1 MIYAF
6 RFFRWR
12 IVVNPT
18 NQQPSNWCHSW
29 NMSRPCFRQPVP
41 VKENFSKPPKLRC
54 SKPQGKVIN
63 TAVLLPAAVSLTTDF
78 PLTPTPCLG
87 LRVCQVWY
95 IYIFWYETEKEWKRK
110 KIMWLFRSYVK
121 IVLYYKIFSCSD
133 IKNNFETL
141 DIYIHTPINFFQP
154 DNMCT
159 ENMFAAGKKNR
170 KKWWLEISA
179 ILLLGIY
186 HNYMYLPTTRN
197 IGRRKKRGYW
207 KKNWRCNSI

>member
-95 IYIFWYETEKEWKRK
+95 IYIFWYETDLSSLFKEWKMK
-110 KIMWLFRSYVK
+110 KKFMWCDSYNK
-121 IVLYYKIFSCSD
+121 IVLYYQIFSCPE
-133 IKNNFETL
+133 IKNFFERL
-141 DIYIHTPINFFQP
+141 DIYTPIHFFQQ

-159 ENMFAAGKKNR
+159 ENMFAAGKKQ
-170 KKWWLEISA
+170 EEMMAGDIC
-179 ILLLGIY
+179 Y
-186 HNYMYLPTTRN
+186 TFT
-197 IGRRKKRGYW
+197 GY
-207 KKNWRCNSI
+207 IP

>member
-95 IYIFWYETEKEWKRK
+95 IYIFWYETDLSS
-110 KIMWLFRSYVK
+110 LFK
-121 IVLYYKIFSCSD
+121 FIFICICQNCLILQDLFVSGD
-133 IKNNFETL
+133 KNFFWEAR
-141 DIYIHTPINFFQP
+141 YIHTYTFF
-154 DNMCT
+154 
-159 ENMFAAGKKNR
+159 
-170 KKWWLEISA
+170 
-179 ILLLGIY
+179 
-186 HNYMYLPTTRN
+186 PTRQYV
-197 IGRRKKRGYW
+197 YW
-207 KKNWRCNSI
+207 EYVCCW

>member
-95 IYIFWYETEKEWKRK
+95 IYIFWYETDLSSLFKFIFICICQNCLILQDLFVSGDK
-110 KIMWLFRSYVK
+110 KFFWEAR
-121 IVLYYKIFSCSD
+121 
-133 IKNNFETL
+133 
-141 DIYIHTPINFFQP
+141 YIHTYTFF
-154 DNMCT
+154 
-159 ENMFAAGKKNR
+159 
-170 KKWWLEISA
+170 
-179 ILLLGIY
+179 
-186 HNYMYLPTTRN
+186 PTRQYV
-197 IGRRKKRGYW
+197 YW
-207 KKNWRCNSI
+207 EDVCCW

>member
-1 MIYAF
+1 
-6 RFFRWR
+6 
-12 IVVNPT
+12 
-18 NQQPSNWCHSW
+18 
-29 NMSRPCFRQPVP
+29 MSRPCFRQPVP

-121 IVLYYKIFSCSD
+121 IVLYYKIFSCPE
-133 IKNNFETL
+133 IKRFREAG
-141 DIYIHTPINFFQP
+141 YINTHQQ
-154 DNMCT
+154 
-159 ENMFAAGKKNR
+159 
-170 KKWWLEISA
+170 ISSNQT
-179 ILLLGIY
+179 ICVLRICLLLV
-186 HNYMYLPTTRN
+186 
-197 IGRRKKRGYW
+197 KKQEEMMAGDICYTFTGY
-207 KKNWRCNSI
+207 IP

>member
-95 IYIFWYETEKEWKRK
+95 IYIFWYETDLSSLFKEWKMNVIHMSKLSYITRSFRVRGK
-110 KIMWLFRSYVK
+110 KIFWEARH
-121 IVLYYKIFSCSD
+121 
-133 IKNNFETL
+133 
-141 DIYIHTPINFFQP
+141 IHTYSTFLPIRQ
-154 DNMCT
+154 
-159 ENMFAAGKKNR
+159 
-170 KKWWLEISA
+170 
-179 ILLLGIY
+179 Y
-186 HNYMYLPTTRN
+186 V
-197 IGRRKKRGYW
+197 YW
-207 KKNWRCNSI
+207 EYVCCW